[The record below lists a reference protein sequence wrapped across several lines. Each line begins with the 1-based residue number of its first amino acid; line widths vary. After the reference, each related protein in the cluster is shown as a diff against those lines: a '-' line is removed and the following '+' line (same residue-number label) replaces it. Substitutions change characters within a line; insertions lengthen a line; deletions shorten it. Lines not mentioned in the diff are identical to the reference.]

1 MGSEQPRCPNCFTE
15 IDPGAT
21 FCPGCGMRFETE
33 VSSPHVEATRAEP
46 EVALKTSELASE
58 SAAPGGPFSLSAAI
72 PIAMQVG
79 RRSLVVVRFRT
90 SEDIYESVEFVL
102 RNGEAELCRRPCCAG
117 RPMSVEHEVFLDVTP
132 RNCGVARV
140 ELDIVCRI
148 GPGGDEEVHTAA
160 LHIAVDDRAPSAFSP
175 VFNIS
180 QTQTSD
186 RAGDT
191 KGGDINVNLGGLKIT
206 AEDSSSRYE
215 TDSSRFVP
223 LEPHLRISPARLTLS
238 GEGGVM
244 QLVSDRVATF
254 GRSRDNTIALRI
266 CGADGS
272 VLREETKTSISR
284 YHFRI
289 ECSDHACA
297 VMDGGMPP
305 GSTAPAVPTPSSY
318 GTRLDGSAL
327 PPAGSAVLAT
337 CRDVALAVGRTDA
350 ELPMRLRFWRD
361 SWGRPEG
368 VLVERRDGA
377 RQQICIVWRE
387 IPLTGSDRIL
397 WNGSCWMLAEGSSAA
412 VGISVGTEVS
422 IGGKVFNVLPFH
434 QTHLN

>member
-33 VSSPHVEATRAEP
+33 VSSPHVEAARAEP
-46 EVALKTSELASE
+46 EVALKTSELESE

-72 PIAMQVG
+72 PVAMQVG
-79 RRSLVVVRFRT
+79 RRSHVVVRFRT

-102 RNGEAELCRRPCCAG
+102 RNGDAELCRRPCCAG

-148 GPGGDEEVHTAA
+148 GPDGDEEVHTAA

-206 AEDSSSRYE
+206 AEDSSSR
-215 TDSSRFVP
+215 
-223 LEPHLRISPARLTLS
+223 
-238 GEGGVM
+238 
-244 QLVSDRVATF
+244 
-254 GRSRDNTIALRI
+254 
-266 CGADGS
+266 
-272 VLREETKTSISR
+272 
-284 YHFRI
+284 
-289 ECSDHACA
+289 
-297 VMDGGMPP
+297 
-305 GSTAPAVPTPSSY
+305 
-318 GTRLDGSAL
+318 
-327 PPAGSAVLAT
+327 
-337 CRDVALAVGRTDA
+337 
-350 ELPMRLRFWRD
+350 
-361 SWGRPEG
+361 
-368 VLVERRDGA
+368 
-377 RQQICIVWRE
+377 
-387 IPLTGSDRIL
+387 
-397 WNGSCWMLAEGSSAA
+397 
-412 VGISVGTEVS
+412 
-422 IGGKVFNVLPFH
+422 
-434 QTHLN
+434 